1 MSRSRSYL
9 PALLGAEAELAA
21 SRGDPGAAWRAAEQ
35 AIVSVRSGGTL
46 DPAIGWVVPH
56 VIRAEADAAELAAG
70 SRPAPSPG
78 TGRAALMELGI
89 ERIERGPAG
98 DPRSAA
104 LAALC
109 RAELDRYRG
118 VRDPAAW
125 AAVAQLWRELQR
137 PFLVAYA
144 RYREGAAHL
153 ALRGSRNAAASAL
166 RSARSTAAELGAAPL
181 ARDITVLAGHA
192 RIALESDD
200 APAGERATDD
210 PAAVLGLT
218 AREAEVIRL
227 LAIGRS
233 NQEIADE
240 LFLTRKTASVH
251 VSNIIGKLGVSNRV
265 QAAAI
270 AQRVGLVAEPT
281 RGTFGEDR

>member
-1 MSRSRSYL
+1 
-9 PALLGAEAELAA
+9 
-21 SRGDPGAAWRAAEQ
+21 
-35 AIVSVRSGGTL
+35 
-46 DPAIGWVVPH
+46 
-56 VIRAEADAAELAAG
+56 
-70 SRPAPSPG
+70 
-78 TGRAALMELGI
+78 
-89 ERIERGPAG
+89 
-98 DPRSAA
+98 
-104 LAALC
+104 
-109 RAELDRYRG
+109 
-118 VRDPAAW
+118 
-125 AAVAQLWRELQR
+125 VAQLWRELQR

-181 ARDITVLAGHA
+181 ARDITGLAGHA